1 MIIREAVPADAHQ
14 IAGLIILAMDD
25 LAAKFAGE
33 SDPFKAIPLFE
44 HFAALPGNQYSYEN
58 ILVYEEEGVVS
69 GMISAYDGADLE
81 TLRAPFL
88 TYLQSTY
95 GFDSIPEAE
104 TEAGEY
110 YIDCVSVAQGK
121 QGRGIGKKLI
131 LALIEKVI
139 PAKHHTLGLLVS
151 LNNPQAEKLYGRL
164 GFKTVSRRHFMGG
177 DYSHM
182 QYELS
187 GDASS
192 DS

>member
-1 MIIREAVPADAHQ
+1 MTIREAVPADAHQ

-58 ILVYEEEGVVS
+58 ILVYEEEGVVC

-81 TLRAPFL
+81 ILRAPFL
-88 TYLQSTY
+88 SYLQNTY
-95 GFDSIPEAE
+95 GFDTIPEAE

-110 YIDCVSVAQGK
+110 YIDCISVAEGK

-131 LALIEKVI
+131 VAMIKKIIPEKHDTI
-139 PAKHHTLGLLVS
+139 GLLVS
-151 LNNPQAEKLYGRL
+151 AGNPQAGKLYSRL
-164 GFKTVSRRHFMGG
+164 GFKIISQRHFMGG
-177 DYSHM
+177 NYYHM
-182 QYELS
+182 QYHVD
-187 GDASS
+187 GDS
-192 DS
+192 